1 MNANEGSGSASGSAC
16 LLDAS
21 GSGSGALL
29 DACIS
34 NNSHFDIANV
44 IHHYLKDKHRYAE
57 NNVWEYLKTDATT
70 KKQSWELDVDNK
82 EFMYSIKT
90 IVCKAFTVRSLYWAN
105 VNNDGCESGDGSGGS
120 ISSSS
125 DSGNYPDTEMISLK
139 LLNISSKLKDNKY
152 ISVLIKECKQFF
164 V

>member
-1 MNANEGSGSASGSAC
+1 MNANDGSGSGA
-16 LLDAS
+16 LLDA
-21 GSGSGALL
+21 SGALL

-44 IHHYLKDKHRYAE
+44 IHHYLKDRHRYAE

-105 VNNDGCESGDGSGGS
+105 VNNDGGDGSVSGDGSVRGVSGDGS
-120 ISSSS
+120 VSGVSGS
-125 DSGNYPDTEMISLK
+125 DYPDTEMISLK
-139 LLNISSKLKDNKY
+139 LLNIS
-152 ISVLIKECKQFF
+152 
-164 V
+164 

>member
-1 MNANEGSGSASGSAC
+1 MNANEGSGSAG
-16 LLDAS
+16 
-21 GSGSGALL
+21 LL

-44 IHHYLKDKHRYAE
+44 IHHYLKDRHRYAE

-105 VNNDGCESGDGSGGS
+105 VNNDGGDGSVSGS
-120 ISSSS
+120 
-125 DSGNYPDTEMISLK
+125 DYPDTEMISLK

>member
-1 MNANEGSGSASGSAC
+1 MNANEGSGSGSGA
-16 LLDAS
+16 LLDA
-21 GSGSGALL
+21 SGALL

-44 IHHYLKDKHRYAE
+44 IHYYLKDKHRYAE

-90 IVCKAFTVRSLYWAN
+90 IVCRAFTVRSLYWAN
-105 VNNDGCESGDGSGGS
+105 VNNDGSDGSVSGVSGVSGS
-120 ISSSS
+120 
-125 DSGNYPDTEMISLK
+125 DYPDTEMISLK

>member
-1 MNANEGSGSASGSAC
+1 MNANE
-16 LLDAS
+16 
-21 GSGSGALL
+21 GSGALL

-105 VNNDGCESGDGSGGS
+105 VNNDGGDGSESGDGSSVSGVSGS
-120 ISSSS
+120 
-125 DSGNYPDTEMISLK
+125 DYPDTEMISLK

>member
-1 MNANEGSGSASGSAC
+1 MNEDSEAIPRN
-16 LLDAS
+16 DAIVA
-21 GSGSGALL
+21 SGALL

-57 NNVWEYLKTDATT
+57 NNAWEYLKTDATT

-90 IVCKAFTVRSLYWAN
+90 IVCRAFTVRSLYWAN
-105 VNNDGCESGDGSGGS
+105 VNNDGDSGSGGS
-120 ISSSS
+120 GS
-125 DSGNYPDTEMISLK
+125 DYPDTEMISLK

>member
-1 MNANEGSGSASGSAC
+1 MNANE
-16 LLDAS
+16 

-44 IHHYLKDKHRYAE
+44 IHYYLKYRHRYAE

-105 VNNDGCESGDGSGGS
+105 VNNDGGDGSVSAVSGVSGS
-120 ISSSS
+120 
-125 DSGNYPDTEMISLK
+125 DYPDTEMISLK

>member
-1 MNANEGSGSASGSAC
+1 MNANENSGSAC
-16 LLDAS
+16 LLDA
-21 GSGSGALL
+21 SGALL

-44 IHHYLKDKHRYAE
+44 IHYYLKDKHRYAE

-90 IVCKAFTVRSLYWAN
+90 IVCRAFTVRSLYWAN
-105 VNNDGCESGDGSGGS
+105 VNNDGSDGSDGS
-120 ISSSS
+120 VSGVSGVSGS
-125 DSGNYPDTEMISLK
+125 DYPDTEMISLK

>member
-1 MNANEGSGSASGSAC
+1 MNANEDG

-21 GSGSGALL
+21 GSGSGSGSACLL

-44 IHHYLKDKHRYAE
+44 IHYYLKDRHRYAE

-70 KKQSWELDVDNK
+70 KKQSWELDVENK

-90 IVCKAFTVRSLYWAN
+90 IVCRAFTVRSLYWAN
-105 VNNDGCESGDGSGGS
+105 VNNNDGSSGG
-120 ISSSS
+120 
-125 DSGNYPDTEMISLK
+125 DYPDTEMISLK

>member
-1 MNANEGSGSASGSAC
+1 MNANDTANDGSGG

-21 GSGSGALL
+21 GSGSGSGGLL

-44 IHHYLKDKHRYAE
+44 IHYYLKDMHRYAE

-90 IVCKAFTVRSLYWAN
+90 IVCRAFTVRSLYWAN
-105 VNNDGCESGDGSGGS
+105 VNNDGGVRGDGS
-120 ISSSS
+120 ISSSG
-125 DSGNYPDTEMISLK
+125 DYPDTEMISLK

>member
-1 MNANEGSGSASGSAC
+1 MNEDTASS
-16 LLDAS
+16 
-21 GSGSGALL
+21 LL

-34 NNSHFDIANV
+34 NNSHYDIANV
-44 IHHYLKDKHRYAE
+44 IHYYLKDRHRYAE

-70 KKQSWELDVDNK
+70 KKLLWELDVDNK
-82 EFMYSIKT
+82 EFIYSIKT

-105 VNNDGCESGDGSGGS
+105 VNNDGNGNG
-120 ISSSS
+120 
-125 DSGNYPDTEMISLK
+125 GNYPDTELISIK

-152 ISVLIKECKQFF
+152 ICILIKECKQFF

>member
-1 MNANEGSGSASGSAC
+1 MNANEGSGC
-16 LLDAS
+16 LLDA
-21 GSGSGALL
+21 SGALL

-44 IHHYLKDKHRYAE
+44 IHYYLKDRHRYAE

-90 IVCKAFTVRSLYWAN
+90 IVCRAFTVRSLYWAN
-105 VNNDGCESGDGSGGS
+105 VNNDGDGSVSGD
-120 ISSSS
+120 SS
-125 DSGNYPDTEMISLK
+125 DYPDTEMISLK

>member
-1 MNANEGSGSASGSAC
+1 MNANEGSGA
-16 LLDAS
+16 LLEA
-21 GSGSGALL
+21 SGALL

-44 IHHYLKDKHRYAE
+44 IHYYLKDKHRYAE

-70 KKQSWELDVDNK
+70 KKQSWELDVVNK

-90 IVCKAFTVRSLYWAN
+90 IVCRAFTVRSLYWAN
-105 VNNDGCESGDGSGGS
+105 VNNDGCESGDGSESGVSGSGG
-120 ISSSS
+120 SSSS
-125 DSGNYPDTEMISLK
+125 DYPDTEMISLK

>member
-1 MNANEGSGSASGSAC
+1 MNANENSGSAC

-21 GSGSGALL
+21 GALLDASGALL

-44 IHHYLKDKHRYAE
+44 IHYYLKDKHRYAE

-90 IVCKAFTVRSLYWAN
+90 IVCRAFTVRSLYWAN
-105 VNNDGCESGDGSGGS
+105 VNNDGSDGSVSGVSGVSGS
-120 ISSSS
+120 
-125 DSGNYPDTEMISLK
+125 DYPDTEMISLK

>member
-1 MNANEGSGSASGSAC
+1 MNANENSGSAC
-16 LLDAS
+16 LLDA
-21 GSGSGALL
+21 SGALL

-44 IHHYLKDKHRYAE
+44 IHYYLKDKHRYAE

-90 IVCKAFTVRSLYWAN
+90 IVCRAFTVRSLYWAN
-105 VNNDGCESGDGSGGS
+105 VNNDGSVSGVSGVSGS
-120 ISSSS
+120 
-125 DSGNYPDTEMISLK
+125 DYPDTEMISLK

>member
-1 MNANEGSGSASGSAC
+1 MNANDTANDGSGG

-21 GSGSGALL
+21 GSGSGGLL

-44 IHHYLKDKHRYAE
+44 IHHYLKDRHRYAE
-57 NNVWEYLKTDATT
+57 NNVWEYLKTDVTT

-90 IVCKAFTVRSLYWAN
+90 IVCRAFTVRSLYWAN
-105 VNNDGCESGDGSGGS
+105 VSGGVSGDGS
-120 ISSSS
+120 SS
-125 DSGNYPDTEMISLK
+125 DNSDNSGCGSDYPDTEMISLK

>member
-1 MNANEGSGSASGSAC
+1 MNEDTAS

-21 GSGSGALL
+21 GGIL

-34 NNSHFDIANV
+34 NNSHYDIANV
-44 IHHYLKDKHRYAE
+44 IHYYLKDRHRYAE

-105 VNNDGCESGDGSGGS
+105 INNDGSNGGSGSSGGSGGS
-120 ISSSS
+120 G
-125 DSGNYPDTEMISLK
+125 DYPDTELISIK

-152 ISVLIKECKQFF
+152 ICILIKECKQFF

>member
-1 MNANEGSGSASGSAC
+1 MNANEGSAC
-16 LLDAS
+16 LLDA
-21 GSGSGALL
+21 SGALL

-44 IHHYLKDKHRYAE
+44 IHYYLKDRHRYAE

-70 KKQSWELDVDNK
+70 KKQSWELDVVNK

-90 IVCKAFTVRSLYWAN
+90 IVCRAFTVRSLYWAN
-105 VNNDGCESGDGSGGS
+105 VNNDGGDG
-120 ISSSS
+120 
-125 DSGNYPDTEMISLK
+125 GNYPDTEMISLK
-139 LLNISSKLKDNKY
+139 LLNISSKLKENKY

>member
-1 MNANEGSGSASGSAC
+1 MNANEGSGSAC
-16 LLDAS
+16 LLDA
-21 GSGSGALL
+21 SGALL

-44 IHHYLKDKHRYAE
+44 IHYYLKDKHRYAE

-90 IVCKAFTVRSLYWAN
+90 IVCRAFTVRSLYWAN
-105 VNNDGCESGDGSGGS
+105 VNNDGSDGSDGS
-120 ISSSS
+120 VSGVSGVSGS
-125 DSGNYPDTEMISLK
+125 DYPDTEMISLK